1 MTPTSYSIA
10 RMPLSLFRAPWL
22 TGLRKLYR
30 VSPGRTTY
38 LHTTLSE
45 LIISVFSIALST
57 SNIMLIQLNKNTT
70 TLKQGLNSS
79 TAKKPLT
86 GTSSNKENVGKKPL
100 SQAAGIRRTQLKK
113 PPASSS
119 KAGTSIRS
127 VNKPTQQTVS
137 DARRQ
142 ALTELPI
149 FTIKKSKL
157 PVKGSRISTSS
168 IPCDKDWAAGL
179 DEASVSTPLKKRS
192 PVSHERRPFTPY
204 PQKVSSI
211 PQGSVADDTLD
222 LSDYLNKHTAENIL
236 DTKPEFRCSDISLPE
251 STSPSFAIFLVLV
264 SNEDFPV
271 PIVPRSNGGTKLP
284 FPCPGFPLPERTY
297 PLFTFT
303 RLSVKSNKSEV
314 PTVSGASRAP
324 VGPADTTG
332 DSTVDIE
339 RELNKFYAKHGDAC
353 NLMDISLGSL
363 DDVKIDY
370 SFEFPTGAIG
380 RAPHI
385 LVAQYKCAQKRKQQ
399 AAQNMKSDKR
409 KEGETHKSSKPK
421 SARQDADCERKQP
434 TRSKDDAPSPGSGT
448 LDQMLQDG
456 WILDL
461 PIHVFAPA
469 FNWPV
474 MEPEQYIARTSPSQ
488 ESSPVIPSLIVTSPS
503 DGDLVLPPSI
513 ENCVHEFDYQ
523 DILDGSY
530 KGSLL
535 DASLHN
541 WTLRFQ
547 SSASESHPEA
557 VPEIA
562 STVTADIPEVIVTSP
577 SDGDLISYVA
587 EGEINLDFEDIV
599 NKAYKNYL
607 LDGSLHNW
615 NMRFKFSMDEDVESS
630 DTESTVALTPLQ
642 EGKCY
647 WMLKI
652 SRDIVNKAYKNYLS
666 DGSLHNWNTR
676 FKFSAMISMDEDVE
690 STDTESTES
699 LETLARG

>member
-1 MTPTSYSIA
+1 
-10 RMPLSLFRAPWL
+10 
-22 TGLRKLYR
+22 
-30 VSPGRTTY
+30 
-38 LHTTLSE
+38 
-45 LIISVFSIALST
+45 
-57 SNIMLIQLNKNTT
+57 MLKQLNKTTT
-70 TLKQGLNSS
+70 TLKQGLNS
-79 TAKKPLT
+79 TARKPLT
-86 GTSSNKENVGKKPL
+86 GTSANKENVGKKPL
-100 SQAAGIRRTQLKK
+100 SQAATQLKK
-113 PPASSS
+113 PLASSS
-119 KAGTSIRS
+119 KAGTSIGS
-127 VNKPTQQTVS
+127 VNKPTQKTGS

-142 ALTELPI
+142 ALTDLPI
-149 FTIKKSKL
+149 STIKKSKL
-157 PVKGSRISTSS
+157 PVKGSRVSTSS
-168 IPCDKDWAAGL
+168 VSPCDEDWAAGL
-179 DEASVSTPLKKRS
+179 DEASVSTPIKKRS
-192 PVSHERRPFTPY
+192 PVSHERRPLTPY
-204 PQKVSSI
+204 HQRVSSI
-211 PQGSVADDTLD
+211 PRASVVDDTLD
-222 LSDYLNKHTAENIL
+222 LSEKHTVDNISN
-236 DTKPEFRCSDISLPE
+236 PEM
-251 STSPSFAIFLVLV
+251 
-264 SNEDFPV
+264 SNKELQV
-271 PIVPRSNGGTKLP
+271 PIVPHSKVGTKP
-284 FPCPGFPLPERTY
+284 PSPCPDCPQTEL
-297 PLFTFT
+297 
-303 RLSVKSNKSEV
+303 
-314 PTVSGASRAP
+314 PTVSGASRAN
-324 VGPADTTG
+324 GDPADTTG

-399 AAQNMKSDKR
+399 AAQNMTDIR
-409 KEGETHKSSKPK
+409 KEGGSHKSSKPK

-448 LDQMLQDG
+448 LDQMMQDG

-474 MEPEQYIARTSPSQ
+474 MEPEQYIIPTRPSQ

-530 KGSLL
+530 KDSLL

-547 SSASESHPEA
+547 SSASESHPQA

-562 STVTADIPEVIVTSP
+562 STMTADIPEVIVTSP

-630 DTESTVALTPLQ
+630 DTEST
-642 EGKCY
+642 
-647 WMLKI
+647 
-652 SRDIVNKAYKNYLS
+652 D
-666 DGSLHNWNTR
+666 SL
-676 FKFSAMISMDEDVE
+676 
-690 STDTESTES
+690 
-699 LETLARG
+699 